1 MQVERM
7 LTLRTKEMR
16 QKDEQMTNYRYKYTL
31 IRVRLPGNL
40 LMQGVFGCH
49 EPFSAVRV
57 FVASTLSDALSTSEF
72 TLRDAASQLVEDES
86 ASLAQLS
93 LAPAALLHVVFAE
106 NLSDYGQIVADEH
119 IEIIQELEASD

>member
-1 MQVERM
+1 MYIPEIQVI
-7 LTLRTKEMR
+7 
-16 QKDEQMTNYRYKYTL
+16 NYFIL
-31 IRVRLPGNL
+31 FF
-40 LMQGVFGCH
+40 QGVFGCH